1 MARTQRLAGPRGR
14 TGPPVRLLAGLITA
28 AALAVAGCGSA
39 AAPGAQQGPAASG
52 TRPAASGTGQASPA
66 GSARVLSDGRG
77 LCARPG
83 APSRVI
89 ISRITGPRLMRPMGP
104 VRPLTTHRSRPPHE
118 QKLLRRPILA
128 RTITDPARVHALAR
142 ALCALPLMP
151 RGPISCPAEFPGGF
165 QLLFL
170 GTRRDL
176 PIITVQASGC
186 REVTGLGAPRW
197 AAQSPAFWKLLNTL
211 SRPIPWNCQSM
222 RLPCPAPPRA
232 TSVPHS

>member
-14 TGPPVRLLAGLITA
+14 TGPPTRLLAGLITA

-39 AAPGAQQGPAASG
+39 AAPGAQQ
-52 TRPAASGTGQASPA
+52 RPAASGTGQASPA

-83 APSRVI
+83 AASRVI

-104 VRPLTTHRSRPPHE
+104 VRPLTTHRGRPPRK
-118 QKLLRRPILA
+118 QKLLPRPILA
-128 RTITDPARVHALAR
+128 RTITRAAQVHALAR
-142 ALCALPLMP
+142 ALCGLPLMP
-151 RGPISCPAEFPGGF
+151 RGPISCPAQFPGGF

-170 GTRRDL
+170 GTGRVL
-176 PIITVQASGC
+176 PIVTVQSSGC

-197 AAQSPAFWKLLNTL
+197 AARSPAFWKLLTRL
-211 SRPIPWNCQSM
+211 SGPVSWNCQSM